1 MRILLCL
8 FLTSCAAPSLVTDD
22 TITLSPAKQRQ
33 RIAYLQKKLELAERE
48 QSKAQEE
55 TEALQTELARA
66 QLALIRKQVEGFE
79 SQLRSWQADPQKYY
93 KVLQIEPAVL
103 FIKER
108 ETLHTLIQSGPS
120 PASAEAQAT
129 LDRIL
134 RMITELGDHEA
145 R

>member
-1 MRILLCL
+1 MKYLLCL
-8 FLTSCAAPSLVTDD
+8 LLTSCAAPSLVTDD

-48 QSKAQEE
+48 QTKAQEE

-66 QLALIRKQVEGFE
+66 QLALIRRQVEGFE
-79 SQLRSWQADPQKYY
+79 NQLRSWQADPQKYY
-93 KVLQIEPAVL
+93 KILQIEPSVL
-103 FIKER
+103 FLKER
-108 ETLHTLIQSGPS
+108 ETLHALIQSGPS
-120 PASAEAQAT
+120 PASSEAQVT

-134 RMITELGDHEA
+134 RMITELGDHET